1 MLNLNAQYYPEYCV
15 VLNSNLIQE
24 CVMMSVKSCL
34 VSLGGSVF
42 NDRSVTELM
51 EETPQLSGA
60 QARF

>member
-1 MLNLNAQYYPEYCV
+1 
-15 VLNSNLIQE
+15 
-24 CVMMSVKSCL
+24 MMSVKSCL

-60 QARF
+60 QASF